1 MMTEH
6 TALFGVVEISQVF
19 EDEEQARDEGYWY
32 DAHAYGVNQF
42 GGMEPVDYKVMVR
55 WKDFVTAEFA
65 RVGGNENERRA
76 DGAAAGA
83 GE

>member
-1 MMTEH
+1 MNER
-6 TALFGVVEISQVF
+6 TALFGVVEIGQVF
-19 EDEEQARDEGYWY
+19 EDEDEARRAGYVF

-65 RVGGNENERRA
+65 KVGGMKDE
-76 DGAAAGA
+76 
-83 GE
+83 